1 MEQKKKAS
9 EEDFLGRIKHK
20 FVRSL
25 SESEQQGGDLME
37 EAATGT
43 EDRYEFSM
51 DRASSCLS
59 MDGLNLDLL
68 GDEASSFRLVH
79 RGEEDGG
86 GATNSSGGSSPLGWP
101 LGKRERLSADPSP
114 SSSNL
119 ASGRHTY
126 MREQKMEKRV
136 TQLTGL
142 RFSPP
147 TASSSPSTF
156 GNLNFSISVNS
167 IQVA

>member
-1 MEQKKKAS
+1 
-9 EEDFLGRIKHK
+9 
-20 FVRSL
+20 VRSL

-79 RGEEDGG
+79 RGEEEDGG
-86 GATNSSGGSSPLGWP
+86 GGTNSSGGSSPLGWP

-142 RFSPP
+142 RLSPP

-156 GNLNFSISVNS
+156 GNLNF
-167 IQVA
+167 

>member
-1 MEQKKKAS
+1 
-9 EEDFLGRIKHK
+9 
-20 FVRSL
+20 
-25 SESEQQGGDLME
+25 
-37 EAATGT
+37 
-43 EDRYEFSM
+43 
-51 DRASSCLS
+51 

-79 RGEEDGG
+79 RGEEEDGG
-86 GATNSSGGSSPLGWP
+86 GGTNSSGGSSPLGWP

-142 RFSPP
+142 RLSPP

-156 GNLNFSISVNS
+156 GNLNF
-167 IQVA
+167 

>member
-1 MEQKKKAS
+1 
-9 EEDFLGRIKHK
+9 
-20 FVRSL
+20 
-25 SESEQQGGDLME
+25 ME

-79 RGEEDGG
+79 RGEEEDGG
-86 GATNSSGGSSPLGWP
+86 GGTNSSGGSSPLGWP

-126 MREQKMEKRV
+126 MREKRV

-142 RFSPP
+142 RLSPP

-156 GNLNFSISVNS
+156 GNLNF
-167 IQVA
+167 